1 LDSKKNQS
9 FALDSSPGVGVLRNS
24 FGNDSLFNMNEEPIK
39 PTEKPTPAEQVFVFI
54 KKLITPIVDLYHP
67 DNLKKMGMA
76 RSGGLLALTV
86 FGLMFLIG
94 VWWSSSPSL
103 LNVQAMAQER
113 ADDYGEKLV
122 PGYVTTNTLI
132 EMTDILLNK
141 SGGYLSNDIMPPS
154 IFMDDM
160 ASWEW
165 GVLQQI
171 RDLSK
176 ALRNDIS
183 SSRTSAEDPDLAKAE
198 PLFNTDNQSW
208 FWPESEDK
216 YQEGAAFV
224 EKYLHRLAAPQN
236 KTARFLAGSNNL
248 RDWLE
253 DVTKRLASLSQRL
266 SASVGQM
273 RVNTN
278 LAINTDDEETETEPL
293 EVEEKTPWMQVDNV
307 FYEARGTCYALI
319 HFLQAIEIDFVNV
332 IKQKNAAMTL
342 QQVIRELKAT
352 QKTIWSP
359 MVLNG
364 SEFGLFANHSLVLSS
379 YISRANTGIIE
390 LYTLLERG

>member
-1 LDSKKNQS
+1 MLESK
-9 FALDSSPGVGVLRNS
+9 ALALENNR
-24 FGNDSLFNMNEEPIK
+24 LFNMNEESIK
-39 PTEKPTPAEQVFVFI
+39 PTDKPTPTEQIFAFI
-54 KKLITPIVDLYHP
+54 QKLMTPVIDLYHP
-67 DNLKKMGMA
+67 DHLKKMGMA
-76 RSGGLLALTV
+76 RSGGLIALTV
-86 FGLMFLIG
+86 FGLMFLMG

-103 LNVQAMAQER
+103 FNVQTVAQER
-113 ADDYGEKLV
+113 AENYEEKLV
-122 PGYVTTNTLI
+122 PGYATTNTLI
-132 EMTDILLNK
+132 EMTNILVNK

-183 SSRTSAEDPDLAKAE
+183 SSRTQAEDPDLAKAE

-216 YQEGAAFV
+216 YLEGAVLV

-253 DVTKRLASLSQRL
+253 DVAKRLANLSQRL

-273 RVNTN
+273 RINTN
-278 LAINTDDEETETEPL
+278 VAINTETNESNTAPL
-293 EVEEKTPWMQVDNV
+293 EIEEKTPWTQIDNV
-307 FYEARGTCYALI
+307 FYETRGTCYALI
-319 HFLQAIEIDFVNV
+319 HFLQAIEIDFAKVL
-332 IKQKNAAMTL
+332 KQKNATMTL

>member
-1 LDSKKNQS
+1 ML
-9 FALDSSPGVGVLRNS
+9 S
-24 FGNDSLFNMNEEPIK
+24 FGKQPLINMNEESIK
-39 PTEKPTPAEQVFVFI
+39 PTDKPTPAEQVFAFI
-54 KKLITPIVDLYHP
+54 QKLMTPVIDLYHP
-67 DNLKKMGMA
+67 DHLKKMGMA
-76 RSGGLLALTV
+76 RSGGLIALTI
-86 FGLMFLIG
+86 FGLMFLMG

-103 LNVQAMAQER
+103 FNVQALAQER
-113 ADDYGEKLV
+113 AENYEEKLV
-122 PGYVTTNTLI
+122 PGYATTNTLI
-132 EMTDILLNK
+132 EMTNILVNN

-183 SSRTSAEDPDLAKAE
+183 SSRTQAEDPDLAKAE

-216 YQEGAAFV
+216 YLEGAVLV
-224 EKYLHRLAAPQN
+224 EKYLHRLAATQN

-253 DVTKRLASLSQRL
+253 DVAKRLANLSQRL

-273 RVNTN
+273 RINTN
-278 LAINTDDEETETEPL
+278 VAINTETNESNTAPL
-293 EVEEKTPWMQVDNV
+293 EIEEKTPWTQVDNV
-307 FYEARGTCYALI
+307 FYETRGTCYALI
-319 HFLQAIEIDFVNV
+319 HFLQAIEIDFANV
-332 IKQKNAAMTL
+332 LKQKNATMTL

-379 YISRANTGIIE
+379 YISRANTGIFV